1 MVTDQEFQQ
10 LHEQVI
16 KLEEKVV
23 RLQSITA
30 GLDWESKMAEYDQ
43 VWGIPAAVNF
53 YQEHV
58 DRHASMSEAMG
69 HVMEIKKK
77 IGK

>member
-1 MVTDQEFQQ
+1 MVSDQAFQQ
-10 LHEQVI
+10 LSERVT
-16 KLEEKVV
+16 KLEEEIA
-23 RLQSITA
+23 RLRA
-30 GLDWESKMAEYDQ
+30 EGDWEAKIAELIKKGDMT
-43 VWGIPAAVNF
+43 AAVSY

-58 DRHASMSEAMG
+58 DRHASMSEAVG